1 MTDRVSLD
9 VDFARGHFPG
19 LDDWALFENA
29 GGTLVA
35 DTVIERVR
43 GYMTETQVQP
53 GAPFPASAEAAR
65 RINESERLMAAMIN
79 AEPGEAM
86 IGPSTT
92 MNVYLLTQAIA
103 HWFAPGDEIIVTNLD
118 HEANNGAWRR
128 LAERGVTIK
137 EWQVDPAT
145 AELEIAALDD
155 LLTERTRLVA
165 FSQCSNIA
173 GGINDVAAITR
184 RVHDAGALVCVD
196 G

>member
-65 RINESERLMAAMIN
+65 RIAESERLMAAMIN

-92 MNVYLLTQAIA
+92 MNVYPLTQAIA